1 MLYVL
6 YLTGSNGPQKFCIEK
21 VGKENWLP
29 RSHTWWVCASRKWRN
44 RFKLWN
50 CNLKYS
56 LRSLEKRLYVAS
68 STFTRRLAKYCVRL
82 CFNFVATILCCFWK
96 TSCQCLLLKSNWMNP
111 QLWWEKFF
119 SLSLHFISRYFP
131 SFNRLDLPP
140 YKSYEQLKEK
150 LMFAIEET
158 EGFGQE
164 WQKPWT
170 ISFCKIEG

>member
-1 MLYVL
+1 MFFIWQEATV
-6 YLTGSNGPQKFCIEK
+6 
-21 VGKENWLP
+21 P
-29 RSHTWWVCASRKWRN
+29 RSSASRRWERRTGFLGVTRGEFAPAAN
-44 RFKLWN
+44 EETDSNFEIVTWN
-50 CNLKYS
+50 TACEAWKSDFMSLPPHLHANL
-56 LRSLEKRLYVAS
+56 R
-68 STFTRRLAKYCVRL
+68 TKYCVRL